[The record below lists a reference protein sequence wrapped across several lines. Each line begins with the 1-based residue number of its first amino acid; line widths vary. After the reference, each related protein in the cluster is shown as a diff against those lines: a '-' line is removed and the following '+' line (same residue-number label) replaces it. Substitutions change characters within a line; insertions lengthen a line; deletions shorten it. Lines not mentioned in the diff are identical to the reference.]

1 MSRKP
6 PEPASAQK
14 NEYIPSFIANK
25 PFYLSDLSTPSDY
38 LEHQRL
44 QKAQQDDQKW
54 YDRGRKLGP
63 ASTKFRKGACENCG
77 AMTHKTKECLS
88 RPRAKGARWT
98 GRDIQADEAVQNV
111 ELGWDAKRDRW
122 NGYDAGDYQSVV
134 REYEELEELK
144 KKAKALEPSS
154 GRTLALGDGNEAGD
168 KSSDEEEAK
177 YAEES
182 DMGRQQSTATRNLRI
197 REDTA
202 KYLLNL
208 DLESA
213 KYDPKTRSMVD
224 TGAFSD
230 QAAALVAEDNFM
242 RASGDAA
249 DFESAQRF
257 AWETQE
263 RGDRNKVHIQAN
275 PTAAENVRRKE
286 TEEREAKKEAQRKLL
301 LEKYGAQEKHA
312 KLGRALAVESEHYV
326 EYDDQGGIKGQP
338 QTVQRSKYKEDV
350 LVNNHTS
357 IWGSWWK
364 DFRWGYRCCH
374 STIRNSYCVGE
385 EGKKAFEEAEA
396 LRLGLESAGEIE
408 KRERIER
415 EAEIEKETRNG
426 GTPGTVKKAENSG
439 NIVKATKRTLEEM
452 KGGVDTEELEA
463 YKRTKSMADDPM
475 IKLLGQDKLV
485 Y

>member
-1 MSRKP
+1 MAPKP

-44 QKAQQDDQKW
+44 QKAQQDDQRW
-54 YDRGRKLGP
+54 YDRGKKLGP
-63 ASTKFRKGACENCG
+63 AATKFRKGACENCG
-77 AMTHKTKECLS
+77 VMTHKTKECLS

-98 GRDIQADEAVQNV
+98 GRDIQADEVLQDV

-122 NGYDAGDYQSVV
+122 NGYDAREYRTVV
-134 REYEELEELK
+134 REYEELEDLK
-144 KKAKALEPSS
+144 KKAKTMEPSS
-154 GRTLALGDGNEAGD
+154 NRKLISEDGTKVIDEDGDQ
-168 KSSDEEEAK
+168 EEAK

-182 DMGRQQSTATRNLRI
+182 DMGRHQSTATRNLRI

-224 TGAFSD
+224 MGAVSD

-249 DFESAQRF
+249 EFVSAQRF
-257 AWETQE
+257 AWDTQE
-263 RGDRNKVHIQAN
+263 RGDKNKVHIQAN
-275 PTAAENVRRKE
+275 PTAAENVQRKE
-286 TEEREAKKEAQRKLL
+286 IEERDAKKDAQRKLL
-301 LEKYGAQEKHA
+301 LEKYGAQDNHVL
-312 KLGRALAVESEHYV
+312 LGVALAVENEQYI
-326 EYDDQGGIKGQP
+326 EYDERGQIKGQP
-338 QTVQRSKYKEDV
+338 KRVPKSKYKEDV

-357 IWGSWWK
+357 VWGSWWK
-364 DFRWGYRCCH
+364 NFNWGYQCCH

-396 LRLGLESAGEIE
+396 LRLGLRDAEND
-408 KRERIER
+408 KERKNIDCVAER
-415 EAEIEKETRNG
+415 KSERREKESEG
-426 GTPGTVKKAENSG
+426 IESGKA
-439 NIVKATKRTLEEM
+439 KKRTLEEM
-452 KGGVDTEELEA
+452 KGGVDVAELEA
-463 YKRTKSMADDPM
+463 YKRARSTADDPM
-475 IKLLGQDKLV
+475 VGYLGKDDLV
-485 Y
+485 H